1 MQQQQKSSNNATRK
15 ELLVFIAT
23 LVIMTLLYGSPRL
36 IEKGGSLHYLKVL
49 GIDCAFMAIAS
60 WPVWWIHFR
69 KLHHWSL
76 RKRFLLHIATGLFPY
91 YAIWVLLYQWY
102 NPLIGLPLMTTKQII
117 QNLGPNLLWY
127 FQVFGI
133 LHIYHFFRE
142 RETQLIRE
150 KELRELAYQG
160 EINALKAQIQPHFL
174 FNTLNSISASL
185 PPEQEQARMLI
196 ARLADTFR
204 YALLSTREELVPLS
218 DELNFMRTYLA
229 LEQARFGK
237 RLRFSVDADGS
248 IARVRI
254 PPMLLQPLVEN
265 AVKHGIEPAI
275 NGGAVSV
282 TCRQQGAKVHI
293 AICNTGR
300 PFSGTVDQLFHSK
313 GVGLVNM
320 ARRLERHYNEKLAVS
335 DNGSGLCF
343 EFCIPA

>member
-1 MQQQQKSSNNATRK
+1 MQQSQSPNATRK
-15 ELLVFIAT
+15 ELLLFISCFI
-23 LVIMTLLYGSPRL
+23 IMSILYGMPRL
-36 IEKGGSLHYLKVL
+36 IEYRASLHYIKELA
-49 GIDCAFMAIAS
+49 IDCVFMAIACF
-60 WPVWWIHFR
+60 PVWWIHFR
-69 KLHHWSL
+69 KLTHWPL
-76 RKRFLLHIATGLFPY
+76 KKRFLLHFATCYIY
-91 YAIWVLLYQWY
+91 YGIWVLLYQWY
-102 NPLIGLPLMTTKQII
+102 NPLDGLPRMTTRQII
-117 QNLGPNLLWY
+117 LNLGPNLLFY
-127 FQVFGI
+127 IQVFGI

-142 RETQLIRE
+142 RETQLTRE

-185 PPEQEQARMLI
+185 PPEQEQTRMLI

-218 DELNFMRTYLA
+218 DELSFMRTYLA

-237 RLRFSVDADGS
+237 RLLFSVEADGS

-275 NGGAVSV
+275 DGGSVFV
-282 TCRQQGAKVHI
+282 TCRKKGAKVHI
-293 AICNTGR
+293 AVSNTGR

-320 ARRLERHYNEKLAVS
+320 ARRLERHYDEKLTVS